1 MLILVWEASDRLCG
15 KRLKALIPSLLAAIE
30 RHGHIDLDTCVK
42 DKLITMSAASIDRSL
57 KPTRT
62 KISSSGRRRQ
72 GSGNTFK
79 RQIPVRT
86 FSDWNDP
93 APGFMEVDL
102 VEHCGGV
109 KQDGN
114 FVHSLVMTDIAS
126 GWTECLSMQV
136 RNQLLV
142 VEGIAKAQS
151 VLPFKIEGID
161 TDNGSEFINEVVFTY
176 SKGMGYEQTRSRL
189 YRKNDQ
195 AWVVQ
200 KNGSIV
206 RRMVGYNKLSGSQA
220 CKALQQLYDS
230 SRLFVNYF
238 QPSFKLKSKHRQ
250 GAHVQKKYH
259 SPQTPCERLLARE
272 DVDDQSKKALRL
284 QLSTLDPVKLLKLI
298 RQSQEKLADLS
309 NSTNC
314 ESEGTSETVDLTDF
328 MKSLSQAWKV
338 GEVRPTHREK
348 VKTQRTWR
356 TRIDPFEA
364 DWQMIEHWMEF
375 DSSTTAKEV
384 MKRLV
389 EIDADKYSQKSQLR
403 TLQRRTKEWRTEK
416 ANQLIFGP
424 SAQQAEEDSLSP
436 ELGKNPVS
444 SQ

>member
-1 MLILVWEASDRLCG
+1 M
-15 KRLKALIPSLLAAIE
+15 
-30 RHGHIDLDTCVK
+30 
-42 DKLITMSAASIDRSL
+42 
-57 KPTRT
+57 
-62 KISSSGRRRQ
+62 
-72 GSGNTFK
+72 
-79 RQIPVRT
+79 
-86 FSDWNDP
+86 
-93 APGFMEVDL
+93 
-102 VEHCGGV
+102 
-109 KQDGN
+109 
-114 FVHSLVMTDIAS
+114 
-126 GWTECLSMQV
+126 
-136 RNQLLV
+136 
-142 VEGIAKAQS
+142 
-151 VLPFKIEGID
+151 
-161 TDNGSEFINEVVFTY
+161 
-176 SKGMGYEQTRSRL
+176 
-189 YRKNDQ
+189 
-195 AWVVQ
+195 
-200 KNGSIV
+200 
-206 RRMVGYNKLSGSQA
+206 
-220 CKALQQLYDS
+220 
-230 SRLFVNYF
+230 
-238 QPSFKLKSKHRQ
+238 
-250 GAHVQKKYH
+250 
-259 SPQTPCERLLARE
+259 LARE

>member
-259 SPQTPCERLLARE
+259 SP
-272 DVDDQSKKALRL
+272 
-284 QLSTLDPVKLLKLI
+284 
-298 RQSQEKLADLS
+298 
-309 NSTNC
+309 
-314 ESEGTSETVDLTDF
+314 
-328 MKSLSQAWKV
+328 
-338 GEVRPTHREK
+338 
-348 VKTQRTWR
+348 
-356 TRIDPFEA
+356 
-364 DWQMIEHWMEF
+364 
-375 DSSTTAKEV
+375 
-384 MKRLV
+384 
-389 EIDADKYSQKSQLR
+389 
-403 TLQRRTKEWRTEK
+403 
-416 ANQLIFGP
+416 
-424 SAQQAEEDSLSP
+424 
-436 ELGKNPVS
+436 
-444 SQ
+444 